1 MDDSPCLIAGLGNP
15 GPQYELT
22 RHNAGF
28 LALDYFAD
36 QHDCPVQNEKWQGL
50 QVSGRLGKQRVLLV
64 KPQTFMN
71 RSGECVARF
80 ADFHRIDPV
89 GILIIHD
96 DLDLPPGR
104 IKVTAGG
111 GPGGHNGIRSLIRQ
125 LGTTEFARLKIGI
138 GRPARNDQGQGIP
151 VDRYVLSR
159 FSDQELALFN
169 DRLSLV
175 DEAVEL
181 FISQGVDKCM
191 NMINGRSL

>member
-1 MDDSPCLIAGLGNP
+1 MNESPCLIAGLGNP
-15 GPQYELT
+15 GPKYELT

-36 QHDCPVQNEKWQGL
+36 QHDCPVQNEKWQG
-50 QVSGRLGKQRVLLV
+50 VHGSGHLAGQRILLV

-80 ADFHRIDPV
+80 ADFHRIDPT

-104 IKVTAGG
+104 IKVSAGG
-111 GPGGHNGIRSLIRQ
+111 GPGGHNGIRSLIRH
-125 LGTTEFARLKIGI
+125 LGTPEFARLKIGI

-169 DRLSLV
+169 DRLPLM

-181 FISQGVDKCM
+181 FITQGVDRCM
-191 NMINGRSL
+191 NMINGRSS